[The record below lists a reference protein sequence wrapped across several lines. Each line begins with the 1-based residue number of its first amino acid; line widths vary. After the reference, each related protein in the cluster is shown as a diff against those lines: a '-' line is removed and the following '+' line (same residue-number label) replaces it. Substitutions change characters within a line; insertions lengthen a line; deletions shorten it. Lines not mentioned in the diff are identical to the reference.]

1 MPHIHL
7 EYSDNIENL
16 EIKPLLVSLNQTLIQ
31 GGYAQADLDI
41 KSRATCQTD
50 YVIGNNEEKQAY
62 IHVKLSLLTGRSVEL
77 RQEIAA
83 ALLKTL
89 TEQIPKQ
96 IKVTVQFCVEILE
109 MERDIYVKKIV
120 QANE

>member
-31 GGYAQADLDI
+31 GGYAQAGLDI

-62 IHVKLSLLTGRSVEL
+62 IHVKLSLLTGRTVEL